1 MQGHTHD
8 EYAIASDVV
17 TKDEFSTLQTSVS
30 ENELVVSA
38 ALADLNERVN
48 ELQAA
53 SGTVTPSQITEIQQ
67 TLQTLRTEIDNIKA
81 ELVKT
86 LNVE

>member
-17 TKDEFSTLQTSVS
+17 TKDEFSTLQTGVS

-38 ALADLNERVN
+38 ALADLNERFN
-48 ELQAA
+48 ELQGGSA
-53 SGTVTPSQITEIQQ
+53 TQTQITEIQQ